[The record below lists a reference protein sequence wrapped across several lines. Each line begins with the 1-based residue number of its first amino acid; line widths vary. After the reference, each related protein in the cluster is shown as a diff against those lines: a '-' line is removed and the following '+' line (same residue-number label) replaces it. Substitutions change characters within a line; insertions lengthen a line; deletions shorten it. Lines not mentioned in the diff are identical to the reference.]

1 MVLDVII
8 EVAVVVCP
16 EELLTTGVAAA
27 LFYAAAEGTGATF
40 DLIYVFEEEEE
51 VVEVETLESVV
62 LAFC

>member
-1 MVLDVII
+1 MVLDVMI

-16 EELLTTGVAAA
+16 EELLTTGV
-27 LFYAAAEGTGATF
+27 AAAEGTGATF

>member
-1 MVLDVII
+1 MVLDVMI

-27 LFYAAAEGTGATF
+27 LFYAAAEGTGTTF